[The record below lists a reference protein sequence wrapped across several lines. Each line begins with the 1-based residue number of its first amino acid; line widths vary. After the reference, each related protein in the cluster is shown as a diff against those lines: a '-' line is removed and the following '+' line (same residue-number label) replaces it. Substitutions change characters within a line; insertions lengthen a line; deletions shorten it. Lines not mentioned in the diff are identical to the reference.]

1 MEEEKQMEDIMKRLL
16 VVAGMAVCIRLLF
29 LVGITN

>member
-1 MEEEKQMEDIMKRLL
+1 MISDVVRRLL

-29 LVGITN
+29 MIGLTG

>member
-1 MEEEKQMEDIMKRLL
+1 MMGDVVRRLL

-29 LVGITN
+29 MVGLTS

>member
-1 MEEEKQMEDIMKRLL
+1 MMMRDVVRRLL

-29 LVGITN
+29 MVGLTN

>member
-1 MEEEKQMEDIMKRLL
+1 MEERMMEDVLRRLL

-29 LVGITN
+29 MVGLTG

>member
-1 MEEEKQMEDIMKRLL
+1 MMGDVMRRLL

-29 LVGITN
+29 IVGLAG

>member
-1 MEEEKQMEDIMKRLL
+1 MMEDVLRRLL

-29 LVGITN
+29 MVGLTG

>member
-1 MEEEKQMEDIMKRLL
+1 MMGDVVRRLL

-29 LVGITN
+29 MIGMTG

>member
-1 MEEEKQMEDIMKRLL
+1 MMMGDVVRRLL

-29 LVGITN
+29 MIGMTG

>member
-1 MEEEKQMEDIMKRLL
+1 MKMGDVMRRLL

-29 LVGITN
+29 MIGLTG